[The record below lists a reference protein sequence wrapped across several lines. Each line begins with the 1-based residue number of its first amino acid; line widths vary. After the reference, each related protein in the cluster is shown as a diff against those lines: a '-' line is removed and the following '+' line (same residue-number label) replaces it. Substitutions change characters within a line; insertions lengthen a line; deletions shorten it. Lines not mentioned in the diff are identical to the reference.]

1 MERAQASQP
10 MPRPP
15 TPLLPGRR
23 HRRLCRTPLMDLG
36 DSTPPRNW
44 TGRLVQLW
52 TPPPPPPPSR
62 PPPPPSRPPPP
73 TQPTTTQPLTSSLPL
88 AHPFIPS
95 LL

>member
-23 HRRLCRTPLMDLG
+23 HRRLCRTPLSALG

-44 TGRLVQLW
+44 TGRLIQLW
-52 TPPPPPPPSR
+52 TPPPST
-62 PPPPPSRPPPP
+62 PPPP
-73 TQPTTTQPLTSSLPL
+73 TQPTTRQPLTSSLPL
-88 AHPFIPS
+88 AHPFIPP

>member
-23 HRRLCRTPLMDLG
+23 HRRLCRTPLSALG

-52 TPPPPPPPSR
+52 TPSP
-62 PPPPPSRPPPP
+62 PPPP

>member
-10 MPRPP
+10 
-15 TPLLPGRR
+15 L
-23 HRRLCRTPLMDLG
+23 
-36 DSTPPRNW
+36 PRNW

-52 TPPPPPPPSR
+52 TPPPPPSR
-62 PPPPPSRPPPP
+62 PTPPPPP

>member
-1 MERAQASQP
+1 MERAQASHP

-23 HRRLCRTPLMDLG
+23 HRRLCRTPLSALG

-52 TPPPPPPPSR
+52 TPPPPSRPTPPPST
-62 PPPPPSRPPPP
+62 PPPP

-88 AHPFIPS
+88 AHPFIPP